1 MIHMRRVPFLWSLCL
16 FLAACTSAPATPVAP
31 PTQPPLEWRQSAAPI
46 TLDNVAQVAALGRL
60 DQPEQSNTIMTH
72 TVSPDGTRLA
82 ALTFPSLLVYD
93 LLTGQFV
100 YAIGR
105 GEATQIFFSPDKVE
119 LYAIAASGE
128 VTVIEADTGGV
139 LNSFIGHP
147 AYGGIATFDSL
158 NGWLVMAG
166 SDGTIQVWD
175 PFERVSLAT
184 LMAQGSSVADVAMS
198 PDGTRVVSG
207 SLDRRVRVWEWE
219 AGTPLAEWDAG
230 EADISR
236 VAFAGDGDRVA
247 AGTSAGVRVWS
258 VSSGAEVAVFP
269 LEGGAQ
275 RVLRFSPDGRYLV
288 GGSRAGGVHVWTLG
302 ANTLLSRLPEVDGE
316 NITAH
321 FSPDSRML
329 ITGSVGR
336 PISLWNLTEVTGET
350 IGRADLPVASGEI
363 IDVDWTDDG
372 RLLLFMDARGSV
384 YVWGIPGA

>member
-1 MIHMRRVPFLWSLCL
+1 M
-16 FLAACTSAPATPVAP
+16 
-31 PTQPPLEWRQSAAPI
+31 EWRQSAAPI
-46 TLDNVAQVAALGRL
+46 SLDNVTQVTALGRL

-72 TVSPDGTRLA
+72 IVSPDGTRLA
-82 ALTFPSLLVYD
+82 ALTFPSLFMYD
-93 LLTGQFV
+93 LLTGQLV
-100 YAIGR
+100 YTTVR
-105 GEATQIFFSPDKVE
+105 GEATQIFFSPDKTE
-119 LYAIAASGE
+119 LYAIAPNGE
-128 VTVIEADTGGV
+128 VTVLEADTGGA

-147 AYGGIATFDSL
+147 AYGGVATFDPL
-158 NGWLVMAG
+158 NGWLAMAG
-166 SDGTIQVWD
+166 SDGTIQIWD
-175 PFERVSLAT
+175 PLERVSLAT
-184 LMAQGSSVADVAMS
+184 LTAQGSSIADIALS

-236 VAFAGDGDRVA
+236 VTFASDGDRVA

-258 VSSGAEVAVFP
+258 ISSGADVAQFP

-275 RVLRFSPDGRYLV
+275 RVLRFSPNGRYLV
-288 GGSRAGGVHVWTLG
+288 GGSQAAGVHVWTLG
-302 ANTLLSRLPEVDGE
+302 ANTLLSQLPEVDGD

-321 FSPDSRML
+321 FSPDSLML

-336 PISLWNLTEVTGET
+336 PVSLWNLTEVTGET
-350 IGRADLPVASGEI
+350 IGRADLPIPSSEI

-372 RLLLFMDARGSV
+372 RLLLFMDARGSI